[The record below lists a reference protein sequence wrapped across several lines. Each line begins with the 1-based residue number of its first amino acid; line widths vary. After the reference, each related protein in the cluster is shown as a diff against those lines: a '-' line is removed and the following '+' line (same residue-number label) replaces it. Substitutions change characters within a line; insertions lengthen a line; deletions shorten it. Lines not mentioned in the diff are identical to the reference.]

1 MLLEAKNNSEGGG
14 EIEKMAMGK
23 KMKKKEKKGRGKKGK
38 KRKRG
43 KEEKK
48 KKRKGG
54 KKEERGKNLPQ
65 KVSVQVK

>member
-1 MLLEAKNNSEGGG
+1 MDPGVYIFKKTPPPLGRG

-23 KMKKKEKKGRGKKGK
+23 KKEEKRKKRKGKKGENK
-38 KRKRG
+38 KM
-43 KEEKK
+43 
-48 KKRKGG
+48 RKGG